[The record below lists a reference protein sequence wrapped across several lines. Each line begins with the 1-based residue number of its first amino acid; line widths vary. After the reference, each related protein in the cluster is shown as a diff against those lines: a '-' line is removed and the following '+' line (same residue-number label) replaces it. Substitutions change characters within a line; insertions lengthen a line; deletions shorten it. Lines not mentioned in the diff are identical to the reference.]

1 MRIFG
6 RILSGL
12 AVAFLAF
19 DSVAK
24 LAQIQ
29 PVIDGTM
36 SLGYSRDVVFPLGVT
51 LMACLVTYLIP
62 RTAALGA
69 LLLTGYLGG
78 AVASQIRVAEPLFT
92 HALFPVY
99 VAMLIWGGLM
109 LRDARVRA
117 LAPWRREA

>member
-78 AVASQIRVAEPLFT
+78 AVASQIRVANPLFT
-92 HALFPVY
+92 HTLFPVY
-99 VAMLIWGGLM
+99 VAMLIWGGLI